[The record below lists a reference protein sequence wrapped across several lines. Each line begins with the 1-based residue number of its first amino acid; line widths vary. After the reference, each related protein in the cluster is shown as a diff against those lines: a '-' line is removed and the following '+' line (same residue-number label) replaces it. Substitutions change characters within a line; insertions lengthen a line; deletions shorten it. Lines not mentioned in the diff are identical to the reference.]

1 MLSLAPRF
9 ALFVTLVVLV
19 FFVARV
25 LAVVLVGS
33 VSVVSVRDNLFVS
46 RDANELQE
54 LGDRVEMLCSG

>member
-25 LAVVLVGS
+25 LVVVLVGS